1 MKHAQDAG
9 RATTRKCRPGKVSAR
24 EFSLASAR
32 FYDARKIV
40 NSPGG
45 ARQTLG
51 SALVPSAGEG
61 VPSS

>member
-45 ARQTLG
+45 A
-51 SALVPSAGEG
+51 
-61 VPSS
+61 